1 MKQTEIFGSAKW
13 ISATPEWIDEAPVF
27 RKSFEAKQGESARL
41 RIIGLGTYEAYLNGK
56 RISDEYFLPLNSEY
70 EDGCGPEGE
79 ELYHRIWCTEFDV
92 SDMICD
98 GKNTLAVLVGDGW
111 YSNAYYKARK
121 AFGEKKLCFALNI
134 TDGEGNSRSIVSDE
148 NVRWKVSFVK
158 HGRMHRGEFHDF
170 REWSDSC
177 LLPDYDDSE
186 WETSRISKPVDSDY
200 GFCDCPS
207 DRIMAHLPATLCYEC
222 EEYKIYDAGLNL
234 SGYPVLVSTGEFG
247 DEIKVTFSEE
257 LTADGRELDE
267 RHAHNQFLDFIS
279 DGTDR
284 EMHTTFTWH
293 GFRYFKVI
301 GNAVAKEVCLIHA
314 DVDINSGF
322 DSDNEV
328 LNWTYNTF
336 LHTQLCNMHRG
347 IPSDCPHIER
357 MGYTGDG
364 QVACRSV
371 MHTLDAKKFYEKWIK
386 DISDCQDRKTGHVQ
400 YTAPFA
406 RCGGGPGG
414 WGCAIVVVPYEFW
427 KYYGDDKYIRELYP
441 QMLRYF
447 DFLDAHSECHLVTSD
462 IEGVWCLG
470 EWCTPP
476 DQSNLPAPYVNTY
489 FYIWAMQRTI
499 EIAKAIGK
507 EEDVPALEARIAPRL
522 YMMEKVYGNTFQRD
536 STFCGNVQGANAY
549 ALNIGL
555 KADKTEEKLINYYD
569 RLGYYDTGIFSTELV
584 TRKLFELGAA
594 DVAFKLLTAS
604 EPWGFGK
611 WAKEGATTFRE
622 YWGASRSHSHPMFGG
637 VVACFFE
644 YILGIR
650 QEKDSIGYD
659 KVVISPAKIEKLGHA
674 SGHITTPH
682 GKICVSYEKKDGKTS
697 YKVEIPAGVEAR
709 IAIGGVEETTVGE
722 GIYEFN
728 A

>member
-1 MKQTEIFGSAKW
+1 MTQAEIFGGAKW
-13 ISATPEWIDEAPVF
+13 IAATPEWIDVAPIF
-27 RKSFEAKQGESARL
+27 RKSFEAKAGESATL
-41 RIIGLGTYEAYLNGK
+41 RIIGLGTYEAYINGK
-56 RISDEYFLPLNSEY
+56 VISEDKFLPLNSEY

-92 SDMICD
+92 SHLIAD
-98 GKNTLAVLVGDGW
+98 GKNTLSVMIGDGW
-111 YSNAYYKARK
+111 YSNAYYRARK
-121 AFGEKKLCFALNI
+121 PFGEKKLCFALNI
-134 TDGEGNSRSIVSDE
+134 TDGEGNVRSVISDE
-148 NVRWKVSFVK
+148 SVRWAESFVK
-158 HGRMHRGEFHDF
+158 HGRMHRGEYHDY
-170 REWSDSC
+170 RAWDDSC
-177 LLPDYDDSE
+177 MLPEYDDSA
-186 WETSRISKPVDSDY
+186 WETARLSKPVESDY
-200 GFCDCPS
+200 GFCDCPA
-207 DRIMAHLPATLCYEC
+207 DRIAARLPATLVYEC

-234 SGYPVLVSTGEFG
+234 SGYPVLISDGEYG
-247 DEIKVTFSEE
+247 EEVNVTFSEE
-257 LTADGRELDE
+257 LTADGKALDE
-267 RHAHNQFLDFIS
+267 KHSHSQFLDFVL
-279 DGTDR
+279 DGKAR
-284 EMHTTFTWH
+284 EIHTRFTWQ
-293 GFRYFKVI
+293 GFRYFKVV
-301 GNAVAKEVCLIHA
+301 GKASAKEVCLVHS
-314 DVDINSGF
+314 DVDISSSF
-322 DSDNEV
+322 DSDNDV

-336 LHTQLCNMHRG
+336 VHTQLCNMHRG

-371 MHTLDAKKFYEKWIK
+371 MHSLDAKKFYEKWIK

-447 DFLDAHSECHLVTSD
+447 DFLDAHSECGLVTSD

-489 FYIWAMQRTI
+489 FYIWAMERTI
-499 EIAKAIGK
+499 EIARAIGK
-507 EEDVPALEARIAPRL
+507 EEDIPALEAKVASRKE
-522 YMMEKVYGNTFQRD
+522 MMVKVYGNMFLRD

-555 KADKTEEKLINYYD
+555 KAGKTAEKLINYYD

-637 VVACFFE
+637 VIACFFE

-650 QEKDSIGYD
+650 QDKDSVGYE
-659 KVVISPAKIEKLGHA
+659 KVIIAPAAIKGLSRA
-674 SGHITTPH
+674 SGHISTPK
-682 GKICVSYEKKDGKTS
+682 GQICVSYEKREGKMLC
-697 YKVEIPAGVEAR
+697 KADIPAGVEAV
-709 IAIGGVEETTVGE
+709 AALSDGSTVSLSCGTN
-722 GIYEFN
+722 EFEL
-728 A
+728 